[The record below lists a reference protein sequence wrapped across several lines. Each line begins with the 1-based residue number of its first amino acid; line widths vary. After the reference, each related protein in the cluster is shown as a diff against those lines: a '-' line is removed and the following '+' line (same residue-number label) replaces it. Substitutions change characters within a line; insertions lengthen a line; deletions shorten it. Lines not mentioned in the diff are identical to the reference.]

1 LRSLNR
7 ACESIEKARES
18 SGGSQES
25 AKLWRSHGMP
35 LTNGKTKTG
44 KVKDDSTK
52 VTDER
57 NARNYLSHRA
67 EHVAKDIEPL
77 EIQQWLDKRSYGL
90 CSKLRNAM
98 SAVYN
103 HGQKWGLIPRT
114 EESNPMKHVSAPCKS
129 DFEAAQLSGSEAAA
143 VIPSISDPLVRVLV
157 ILIAITGMR
166 VRGKIHI
173 RRKWSGKS

>member
-1 LRSLNR
+1 MNHWL
-7 ACESIEKARES
+7 EY
-18 SGGSQES
+18 
-25 AKLWRSHGMP
+25 
-35 LTNGKTKTG
+35 GKTKTG
-44 KVKDDSTK
+44 EVKDDSTK

-57 NARNYLSHRA
+57 NARNYLSHWS
-67 EHVAKDIEPL
+67 EHVAKEIEPL
-77 EIQQWLDKRSYGL
+77 QIQQWLDRQSYGL
-90 CSKLRNAM
+90 RSKLRNTM

-103 HGQKWGLIPRT
+103 HGQKWALIPRT

-143 VIPSISDPLVRVLV
+143 VIRSISDPLVRVLV

-166 VRGKIHI
+166 ISEALALTWDAINWVRGKIHI